1 MVSWGDRV
9 PDESYKV
16 KYEREHEENRQLR
29 LEIEDMKKTILKRN
43 KEIET
48 LKRMLE
54 QALEKL
60 KEILGKKGE
69 RK

>member
-1 MVSWGDRV
+1 M

-16 KYEREHEENRQLR
+16 KYEREHEENAQLR

-60 KEILGKKGE
+60 KEMLGKKG
-69 RK
+69 

>member
-16 KYEREHEENRQLR
+16 KYEREHEENGELRRQ
-29 LEIEDMKKTILKRN
+29 IKDMASTILKRN

-48 LKRMLE
+48 LKRMLD
-54 QALEKL
+54 KV
-60 KEILGKKGE
+60 KGKGK
-69 RK
+69 

>member
-1 MVSWGDRV
+1 MSWGDV
-9 PDESYKV
+9 IAEESYKV

-48 LKRMLE
+48 LKRMLD
-54 QALEKL
+54 KV
-60 KEILGKKGE
+60 KGKGK
-69 RK
+69 